1 MMKIHTRTLRM
12 LSDQLT
18 PVSAYLKIRD
28 ITSKPCLLESND
40 FQSYENSRS
49 IIGFD
54 PLIEISL
61 VQDRLV
67 VTTLGR
73 KETIAP
79 GGRNSIPQLL
89 NQIRNSIIN
98 EGENAEINGFFGHTN
113 FEAVRHFDTVR
124 MDTNHNDLN
133 VPDLHYFFYRYLIV
147 FDHYRDQMTLI
158 ENVPDG
164 GSSDLVKIKKILLM
178 GHYEEKKFTRTG
190 QATSN
195 MTDEEYRDLV
205 SKGKYHCKMGDV
217 FQIVLSR
224 QYQQPF
230 DGDDF
235 TVYRILRSVNPSPY
249 LYYFD
254 LGDYHIFGSSPE
266 SQLNITDGIAQVNPI
281 AGTYRR
287 TGNDQQDITRAREL
301 TEDPKEVA
309 EHTMLVDLARNDLGR
324 HTSCIK
330 IKSLMEIQYFSH
342 VIHLVSTVEGK
353 LPEIYNPFRIYADTF
368 PAGTLS
374 GAPKIMAME
383 LINKYEKSIRGPYG
397 GGIGYFGLDG
407 NITQAIVIR
416 SFVSKNQVLYSQA
429 GAGIVISSD
438 EESELQE
445 VNNKLA
451 ALNTS
456 LEKAEQIL
464 TY

>member
-1 MMKIHTRTLRM
+1 M

-18 PVSAYLKIRD
+18 PVSAFLKIRD
-28 ITSKPCLLESND
+28 ITEKPCLLESND
-40 FQSYENSRS
+40 YQSYENSRS

-61 VQDRLV
+61 EKGRLM

-73 KETIAP
+73 KESIAP
-79 GGRNSIPQLL
+79 GGMASIPALL
-89 NQIRNSIIN
+89 DQIRTTIVN
-98 EGENAEINGFFGHTN
+98 EGEGVEVNGFLGHTN
-113 FEAVRHFDTVR
+113 FESVRHFDSVK
-124 MDTNHNDLN
+124 MEKGEHHLGI
-133 VPDLHYFFYRYLIV
+133 PDLHYFFYRYLIV
-147 FDHYRDQMTLI
+147 FDHYRDKMTLI

-164 GSSDLVKIKKILLM
+164 GVSDLAKIKKILLM
-178 GHYEEKKFTRTG
+178 GHYEEKKFSRTG
-190 QATSN
+190 SKKSN
-195 MTDEEYRDLV
+195 MTDEEYRDMV
-205 SKGKYHCKMGDV
+205 SKGKHHCQVGDV

-224 QYQQPF
+224 QYQQPYQ
-230 DGDDF
+230 GDDF
-235 TVYRILRSVNPSPY
+235 TVYRVLRSINPSPY
-249 LYYFD
+249 LYFFD
-254 LGDYHIFGSSPE
+254 FGNYHIFGSSPE
-266 SQLNITDGIAQVNPI
+266 SQLNITDGKAQVNPI

-287 TGNDQQDITRAREL
+287 TGNHQEDLNRAREL

-324 HTSCIK
+324 HSTDIQ

-342 VIHLVSTVEGK
+342 VIHLVSTVQGQ
-353 LPEIYNPFRIYADTF
+353 LPSAFNPFRIYADTF

-374 GAPKIMAME
+374 GAPKIRAME
-383 LINKYEKSIRGPYG
+383 LINQYEKTPRGPYG

-407 NITQAIVIR
+407 NVSQAIVIR
-416 SFVSKNQVLYSQA
+416 SFVSKDQVLYSQA

-451 ALNTS
+451 ALNTA
-456 LEKAEQIL
+456 LEQAEQIL
-464 TY
+464 S

>member
-1 MMKIHTRTLRM
+1 MKIHTRSVQM

-18 PVSAYLKIRD
+18 PVSAFLKIRD
-28 ITSKPCLLESND
+28 ITEKPCLLESND
-40 FQSYENSRS
+40 YQSYENSRS

-61 VQDRLV
+61 EKGRLM

-73 KETIAP
+73 KESIAP
-79 GGRNSIPQLL
+79 GGKTSIPFLL
-89 NQIRNSIIN
+89 DQIRTTIVN
-98 EGENAEINGFFGHTN
+98 EGEEVEVNGFLGHTN
-113 FEAVRHFDTVR
+113 FEAVRHFDTVE
-124 MDTNHNDLN
+124 MEQGEHHLGI
-133 VPDLHYFFYRYLIV
+133 PDLHYFFYRYLIV
-147 FDHYRDQMTLI
+147 FDHYRDKMTLI

-164 GSSDLVKIKKILLM
+164 GTSDLAKIKKILLM
-178 GHYEEKKFTRTG
+178 GHYEEKKFRRSG
-190 QATSN
+190 PKKSN
-195 MTDEEYRDLV
+195 MTDAEYRDMV
-205 SKGKYHCKMGDV
+205 SKGKHHCKVGDV

-224 QYQQPF
+224 QYQQPYL
-230 DGDDF
+230 GDDF
-235 TVYRILRSVNPSPY
+235 TVYRVLRSINPSPY
-249 LYYFD
+249 LYFFD
-254 LGDYHIFGSSPE
+254 FGTYNIFGSSPE
-266 SQLNITDGIAQVNPI
+266 SQLNITDGRAQVNPI

-287 TGNDQQDITRAREL
+287 TGNHQEDLERAREL

-324 HTSCIK
+324 HSTDIE

-342 VIHLVSTVEGK
+342 VIHLVSTVQGK
-353 LPEIYNPFRIYADTF
+353 LPEAFNPFRIYADTF

-374 GAPKIMAME
+374 GAPKIRAME
-383 LINKYEKSIRGPYG
+383 LINAYENNPRGPYG

-407 NITQAIVIR
+407 NVSQAIVIR
-416 SFVSKNQVLYSQA
+416 SFISKDQVLYSQA

-451 ALNTS
+451 ALNTA
-456 LEKAEQIL
+456 LEQAEQIL
-464 TY
+464 S

>member
-1 MMKIHTRTLRM
+1 MKIRTHTIKM

-28 ITSKPCLLESND
+28 ITEKPCLLESND
-40 FQSYENSRS
+40 YQSYENSRS

-54 PLIEISL
+54 PLIEISMETG
-61 VQDRLV
+61 RLIV
-67 VTTLGR
+67 STLGR
-73 KETIAP
+73 KESIVP
-79 GGRNSIPQLL
+79 GEKTSIPFLL
-89 NQIRNSIIN
+89 DQIRTSINN
-98 EGENAEINGFFGHTN
+98 EGEETAINGFFGHTN
-113 FEAVRHFDTVR
+113 FEAVRHFDTVNINISE
-124 MDTNHNDLN
+124 DQYGI
-133 VPDLHYFFYRYLIV
+133 PDLHYFFYRYLIV

-164 GSSDLVKIKKILLM
+164 EKPDLAKIKKILLM
-178 GHYEEKKFTRTG
+178 GHYEEKRFSRTG
-190 QATSN
+190 DMESN
-195 MTDEEYRDLV
+195 VTDEEYMEMV
-205 SKGKYHCKMGDV
+205 SKGKHHCQIGDV

-224 QYQQPF
+224 QYRQPYK
-230 DGDDF
+230 GDDF
-235 TVYRILRSVNPSPY
+235 TVYRVLRSVNPSPY

-266 SQLNITDGIAQVNPI
+266 SQLNITDGTAQVNPI

-287 TGNDQQDITRAREL
+287 TGNDQEDITRAKEL
-301 TEDPKEVA
+301 TEDPKEVS

-324 HTSCIK
+324 HCHDIH

-342 VIHLVSTVEGK
+342 VIHLVSTVEGR
-353 LPEIYNPFRIYADTF
+353 LSNDFNPFRIYADTF

-383 LINKYEKSIRGPYG
+383 LINKYERTLRGPYG

-416 SFVSKNQVLYSQA
+416 SFVSIDKVLYSQA

-456 LEKAEQIL
+456 LEQAEQIL
-464 TY
+464 S